1 MRYLYIMFSLCILA
15 TACKTS
21 SKTEQVDT
29 PSEGRIRISV
39 EESFKPFI
47 EQELKVFALSFPKA
61 TIEVSYKSEIDCF
74 KDLASDSTRMIIVT
88 RGLDKKEQASYKDQL
103 SYAPTFGI
111 LAYNAI
117 AVVVNKKS
125 KDSVFTMAELGAA
138 LSGQNNKQVVMDGS
152 HLTGVVRFLKD
163 SLLHETPFGKNVV
176 SANGSEE
183 VISYIKN
190 NPNVYLK
197 IAEAKTKSRIAN
209 GYIDTIT
216 ALRNIANRNYN
227 KSLQQLLLEKNKDYI
242 FRYKEIVTKRQKDK
256 TREAQLKKP
265 TSYSKLFDEY
275 LTTVDLLYEPTTN
288 KKRVFYSLRHS
299 YATFQLLYE
308 NTNIEVLARQ
318 MGTSMAMISK
328 FYSDVTA
335 KKATE
340 QLRGN
345 KIYEMLND

>member
-1 MRYLYIMFSLCILA
+1 MRYLYIMLSICILA

-21 SKTEQVDT
+21 STTEQIDT

-88 RGLDKKEQASYKDQL
+88 RGLNKKEQANYKDQL

-125 KDSVFTMAELGAA
+125 KDSVYSMSDLSAS
-138 LSGQNNKQVVMDGS
+138 LSGKNNKQVVMDGS
-152 HLTGVVRFLKD
+152 NLTGIVRFLKD

-183 VISYIKN
+183 VISYIKD
-190 NPNVYLK
+190 NPNAIGFVGMNWVGDNYDPKQMEDRKTLK
-197 IAEAKTKSRIAN
+197 MALVECTLCIEKGYYSQPSQSNISKGHYSLSLPIYYILKENAPGLGTGLLNFMSLERGQLIFQRAFLVPAKM
-209 GYIDTIT
+209 G
-216 ALRNIANRNYN
+216 
-227 KSLQQLLLEKNKDYI
+227 
-242 FRYKEIVTKRQKDK
+242 F
-256 TREAQLKKP
+256 
-265 TSYSKLFDEY
+265 
-275 LTTVDLLYEPTTN
+275 
-288 KKRVFYSLRHS
+288 KKRKG
-299 YATFQLLYE
+299 LL
-308 NTNIEVLARQ
+308 N
-318 MGTSMAMISK
+318 
-328 FYSDVTA
+328 
-335 KKATE
+335 
-340 QLRGN
+340 
-345 KIYEMLND
+345 